1 MGNIRTDVVR
11 NLTTS
16 LVLHNR
22 VVTSRVKARAV
33 KQVIDRLLAKVAAN
47 QNLTTRRA
55 LNGYLYNDKAV
66 AKIFEL
72 IAPNLGEKRSG
83 FVQLFKLP
91 ARRRDASDRTMLAL
105 LPELLTVKKAE
116 PNDEKT
122 IERNR
127 LKGSSEHVGARSPVA
142 TGPDARSRARS
153 RSKQKK

>member
-1 MGNIRTDVVR
+1 MGHIRTDVVR

-33 KQVIDRLLAKVAAN
+33 KQVIDRLLGKVAVN
-47 QNLTTRRA
+47 QGLATRRV

-91 ARRRDASDRTMLAL
+91 ARRRDGSDRTMLAL
-105 LPELLTVKKAE
+105 LPELLEVKKITS
-116 PNDEKT
+116 NNKQVT
-122 IERNR
+122 IKPTETKNTNRN
-127 LKGSSEHVGARSPVA
+127 K
-142 TGPDARSRARS
+142 
-153 RSKQKK
+153 KQIAVKRGK